1 MVEGGARRDRSRGR
15 RIFHL
20 SVVTVLPVTAVLVLA
35 GIDALQPANQRRLPC
50 PLYPNAVVAFAAEV
64 HEGCP
69 LEPGDKIL
77 GLHVDGRTVAIDS
90 TSELAAELRT
100 RPVATVVLRR
110 VGEDSDRRI
119 NTETKILSDE
129 VTWSQLAGSGLI
141 ATILL
146 AFVLLTVIRA
156 DVSASVPFAL
166 IHSSV
171 GVLIV
176 AAVAGW
182 TSTRAYPLTALARAV
197 LPAAV
202 SHLAFVFP
210 RPREVA
216 LRVPRVPVAPYWVAS
231 VLFLLELNA
240 TYRGSAS
247 TMLLVQQILMA
258 ALVAAVSLLCLSSWL
273 SIRES
278 PSRLARRQARVFLSG
293 VTLLLGATGGGLL
306 AGIPGGSLTAI
317 TLGAA
322 LSPLPLGYAIAR
334 YQLFDFG
341 TTVRRTVAHVLYLSI
356 WSGLFFLG
364 VVLLRDRLPIPE
376 WLRNPMVMFA
386 GVYAVLAPIDAMRHL
401 LKRFIERAFQPGAK
415 IWARLTEGRASQLAH
430 LRDSDTIART
440 AVALA
445 VDAAPGAGV
454 SFFLGNSTTLRL
466 SHARGA
472 GACEQP
478 DVASIALRLA
488 GTAEVVDLN
497 RLDTIEPEAARV
509 YDAGV
514 ELISVVASDAM
525 VHGVLLVC
533 PIRRGRPH
541 PAARMGWL
549 RLVSIHAAAA
559 LENVKLAEQLRASEE
574 FAVRGRMHA
583 ELAHEIGKPLG
594 ALEVLAQRL
603 AAETGSSPGP
613 HQRAAS
619 IARLAG
625 QLRDIVR
632 GVLEAGRSVDRVEVS
647 DLIERASLECANVHG
662 AGAVCVL
669 PIPPLPT
676 LDRRADR
683 VVRALSN
690 LIDNAIRASAP
701 GEAVEIG
708 ARAVADAVEIEVVD
722 RGCGIA
728 PGDIERV
735 FEAFVSMREG
745 GNGLGLTISRQI
757 VEQLGGTLVLE
768 SALGEGTRA
777 RLTLPTA
784 DAS

>member
-1 MVEGGARRDRSRGR
+1 
-15 RIFHL
+15 
-20 SVVTVLPVTAVLVLA
+20 
-35 GIDALQPANQRRLPC
+35 
-50 PLYPNAVVAFAAEV
+50 
-64 HEGCP
+64 
-69 LEPGDKIL
+69 
-77 GLHVDGRTVAIDS
+77 
-90 TSELAAELRT
+90 
-100 RPVATVVLRR
+100 
-110 VGEDSDRRI
+110 
-119 NTETKILSDE
+119 
-129 VTWSQLAGSGLI
+129 
-141 ATILL
+141 
-146 AFVLLTVIRA
+146 
-156 DVSASVPFAL
+156 
-166 IHSSV
+166 
-171 GVLIV
+171 
-176 AAVAGW
+176 
-182 TSTRAYPLTALARAV
+182 
-197 LPAAV
+197 
-202 SHLAFVFP
+202 
-210 RPREVA
+210 
-216 LRVPRVPVAPYWVAS
+216 
-231 VLFLLELNA
+231 
-240 TYRGSAS
+240 
-247 TMLLVQQILMA
+247 
-258 ALVAAVSLLCLSSWL
+258 
-273 SIRES
+273 
-278 PSRLARRQARVFLSG
+278 
-293 VTLLLGATGGGLL
+293 
-306 AGIPGGSLTAI
+306 
-317 TLGAA
+317 
-322 LSPLPLGYAIAR
+322 
-334 YQLFDFG
+334 
-341 TTVRRTVAHVLYLSI
+341 
-356 WSGLFFLG
+356 
-364 VVLLRDRLPIPE
+364 
-376 WLRNPMVMFA
+376 
-386 GVYAVLAPIDAMRHL
+386 
-401 LKRFIERAFQPGAK
+401 
-415 IWARLTEGRASQLAH
+415 
-430 LRDSDTIART
+430 
-440 AVALA
+440 
-445 VDAAPGAGV
+445 
-454 SFFLGNSTTLRL
+454 
-466 SHARGA
+466 
-472 GACEQP
+472 
-478 DVASIALRLA
+478 LRLA